1 METREEILKELK
13 EIAPKLSA
21 IEKRNNYSVPENYF
35 AGFSASILE
44 LVKPQTVT
52 EELKALAPELAK
64 FNKKEVQ
71 EVPSGFFENFS
82 AQMLKKVQQDEL
94 AETAPVLAQLLKEN
108 TLEAPAYYF
117 EAFPQQMMKRITA
130 EQKVVEVPA
139 VPAWVMKVNTAFE
152 DVIAIFFRPKYT
164 VAFAGI
170 ASILVVGVMFFTE
183 VEKQCSDLDCK
194 MAALT
199 TQEIDAYLAVNDDF
213 YSDEIFEL
221 NDSETQQSVT
231 TTADDAFAKAL
242 NSLSDEELD
251 NAILD

>member
-35 AGFSASILE
+35 VDFNATIVE
-44 LVKPQTVT
+44 LVRPQTVA
-52 EELKALAPELAK
+52 EELKTLAPGLARLESK
-64 FNKKEVQ
+64 TVH
-71 EVPSGFFENFS
+71 EVPSGFFEKFS
-82 AQMLKKVQQDEL
+82 LQMLRKVQQEEL
-94 AETAPVLAQLLKEN
+94 AETAPALASLQKVN
-108 TLEAPAYYF
+108 TQQVPTAYF
-117 EAFPQQMMKRITA
+117 STFPKQMMQRIAA
-130 EQKVVEVPA
+130 EQKGAA
-139 VPAWVMKVNTAFE
+139 VSVAPAWLLKVNAAVE

-170 ASILVVGVMFFTE
+170 ASMLVIGVMFFAE

-194 MAALT
+194 MAQLT
-199 TQEIDAYLAVNDDF
+199 NEELDAYLAVNDDF

-221 NDSETQQSVT
+221 NDSENQQSVT
-231 TTADDAFAKAL
+231 TTADEAFSKAM
-242 NSLSDEELD
+242 NSLTDEELN